1 MHPKNRTRFKT
12 LDRIARDDRC
22 AYVREDSD
30 GVWVG
35 LANGYNF
42 EGQSAIRGDT
52 VASVLSDWRRVEE
65 GEPY

>member
-12 LDRIARDDRC
+12 LDRIAKDARC

-42 EGQSAIRGDT
+42 EGQSAIRGDYI
-52 VASVLSDWRRVEE
+52 ASVLSDWRRIEE